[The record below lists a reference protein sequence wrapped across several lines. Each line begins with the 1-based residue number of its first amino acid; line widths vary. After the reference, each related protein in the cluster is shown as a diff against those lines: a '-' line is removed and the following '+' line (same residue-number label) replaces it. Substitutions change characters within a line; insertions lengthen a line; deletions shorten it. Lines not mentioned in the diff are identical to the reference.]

1 MPPIFFLLLRRHNN
15 LDVISY
21 SRLTAGQSVA
31 DCLSKCRVNQ
41 ECYSFNYNKLTKWCY
56 LGTTEEINLRQTRNT
71 KWAAGVRRCVEH
83 VGNAPW
89 TNDEFSGGAAGTEPT
104 APTLPV
110 IADSTATANTINW
123 SYTAPSTAGTTA
135 DGTASAIASYRL
147 TCSAVSGNSAF
158 PTIVKSYPTTAGALT
173 CAAATATTGCTI
185 GGLALTTYSC
195 TLVAINNEGL
205 ESPPLTFPSVLVA

>member
-1 MPPIFFLLLRRHNN
+1 MHLILIHRHRNI
-15 LDVISY
+15 DVVAY
-21 SRLTAGQSVA
+21 SRLPSGQSVA
-31 DCLSKCRVNQ
+31 DCLNRCRANQ

-56 LGTTEEINLRQTRNT
+56 ISTSEELNLKQVKNS
-71 KWAAGVRRCVEH
+71 KWAAGVRRCVDH

-89 TNDEFSGGAAGTEPT
+89 SNGEFTGGAAGTEPT
-104 APTLPV
+104 APTLPG
-110 IADSTATANTINW
+110 IADATTANTINW

-135 DGTASAIASYRL
+135 DGTASAIASYRF

-173 CAAATATTGCTI
+173 CVAATVGTGCTI